1 MSLDKGINHGKEH
14 RKPYY
19 KSKAFDPSCRPGGD
33 CPYCKSGRQH
43 KYKKKKL
50 VADEKIKDFRNGENN
65 E

>member
-19 KSKAFDPSCRPGGD
+19 KSGRVDPSCRPGGN

-43 KYKKKKL
+43 KHKKKKL
-50 VADEKIKDFRNGENN
+50 EANEKIEEFQKGEDN